1 MFGTQKYAIPFNVPS
16 YFEYFT
22 LYQSFF
28 QTFAFFGMLQSEKM
42 LSLPC
47 LMKSKYMDAD
57 KMNGKQDRHAL
68 YEQAFFKLL
77 RLATGASSDN
87 VVELDEE
94 GWKAVFDMSQKQTLI
109 AVALDGVEKLPAG
122 KRPPAA
128 VLMPWIALVQ
138 QIEAA
143 NRRLNTLAVKV
154 CERFRK
160 DGMGSVVLKGQGN
173 ALLYPKPLHRM
184 AGDID
189 LWVEGS
195 RDALVA
201 YVRRYC
207 PGEEIVYHHADFP
220 VLKDTEIEI
229 HFTPS
234 WMNDF
239 LTDRRLQEYFRD
251 SMPRQMLHMVE
262 LPEGAG
268 RISVPTPDMN
278 RIYIL
283 LHIYRHLFD
292 EGVGLRQ
299 LLDYYFV
306 LNAPCSEEERR
317 QAVSMLERLH
327 MTRFASA
334 VMYVLREVFG
344 LDESRLLLPPS
355 PVYGA
360 RLLDEIM
367 LAGNF
372 GRYDER
378 IVRRRNETSWRKFCR
393 KVGRNFTFLRDYPRE
408 VVWSP
413 LFKIWHYQWRLRHG
427 YFKKDG

>member
-1 MFGTQKYAIPFNVPS
+1 MFDVQKYVFPFNVPF

-28 QTFAFFGMLQSEKM
+28 GNFVRFGTVWSEKM
-42 LSLPC
+42 LSLLC
-47 LMKSKYMDAD
+47 FINRTFTVTD
-57 KMNGKQDRHAL
+57 KMDGKQNLHAVH
-68 YEQAFFKLL
+68 EQAFFKLV
-77 RLATGASSDN
+77 RLAIGASSDN
-87 VVELDEE
+87 DVELDDE
-94 GWKAVFDMSQKQTLI
+94 GWEAVFGMSRKQTLV
-109 AVALDGVEKLPAG
+109 AVVLDGVEKLPAER
-122 KRPPAA
+122 RPPAG

-138 QIEAA
+138 QIEMN
-143 NRRLNTLAVKV
+143 NRRLNRMAVKV
-154 CERFRK
+154 CERFGK
-160 DGMGSVVLKGQGN
+160 DGMGCVVLKGQGN
-173 ALLYPKPLHRM
+173 AVLYPRPLHRM

-189 LWVEGS
+189 LWVEGR
-195 RDALVA
+195 RDAVAA

-207 PGEEIVYHHADFP
+207 PRSEIVYHHADFP
-220 VLKDTEIEI
+220 VLKDTEIEV

-239 LTDRRLQEYFRD
+239 PTDRRLQKYFREN
-251 SMPRQMLHMVE
+251 MPRQLLHTVE

-268 RISVPTPDMN
+268 RIAVPTPDMN

-306 LNAPCSEEERR
+306 LCVPCSEEEKA
-317 QAVSMLERLH
+317 QTLHMLDRLH

-344 LDESRLLLPPS
+344 LEESRLLLPPS
-355 PVYGA
+355 PLYGV

-372 GRYDER
+372 GKYDGR
-378 IVRRRNETSWRKFCR
+378 IVRRCNETSWRKFCR
-393 KVGRNFTFLRDYPRE
+393 KVTRNFTFLRDYPRE

-413 LFKIWHYQWRLRHG
+413 VFKIWHYLWRMRHG
-427 YFKKDG
+427 YFRKDG